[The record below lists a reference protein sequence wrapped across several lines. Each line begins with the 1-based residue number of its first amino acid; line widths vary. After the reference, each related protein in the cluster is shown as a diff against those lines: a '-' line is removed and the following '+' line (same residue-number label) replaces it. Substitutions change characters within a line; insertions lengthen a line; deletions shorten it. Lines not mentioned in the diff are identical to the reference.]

1 VSNNLNVLIP
11 FLVASFRRVLRQSGF
26 ILNAVDIDASNAAG
40 ALGQT
45 INNPF
50 TAAVAGYTVTPGATP
65 PALVDSTP
73 TQNPLTLSQY
83 KGARFHLTAEDW
95 RAIGVAGPEFRS
107 RMVDECFA
115 TLVHGIS
122 AYAFGLLDANAGR
135 ALGAQGTD
143 PFASNPNAMVDGW
156 KLLTDA
162 LAPDM
167 DRVAALSTD
176 EYAAASKLAQFQKL
190 NEAPR
195 GTDFAVGRLGML
207 SNFLTGYDQAVGTHT
222 TGDAT
227 GYVTNGAVAV
237 GDTTVTVD
245 TGSGSWVAGD
255 VFHFTGDTT
264 RKYVVKSATATVIT
278 LHVPVTAAVA
288 DGVLLVKQA
297 SHRANFL
304 VQRGAVA
311 LGIRPPGEAPD
322 GDAAD
327 MVQVIS
333 DPVTRIAVRL
343 AHYKGYH
350 AGQWEA
356 SVLYGGA
363 GMRPAHNVKLIA

>member
-1 VSNNLNVLIP
+1 MSNNLNVLIP

-26 ILNAVDIDASNAAG
+26 ILNAVDLDASNAAG

-50 TAAVAGYTVTPGATP
+50 TAAVSSYDITPANTP
-65 PALVDSTP
+65 PALVDTTP
-73 TQNPLTLSQY
+73 TQNPLILSQY

-95 RAIGVAGPEFRS
+95 RAIAAAGPEFRS

-115 TLVHGIS
+115 TLVHGVA
-122 AYAFGLLDANAGR
+122 AYAFNLLDVNAAR
-135 ALGAQGTD
+135 AIGAQGTD

-162 LAPDM
+162 LAPDI

-176 EYAAASKLAQFQKL
+176 EYAAASKLSQFQKL

-222 TGDAT
+222 AGDAAS
-227 GYVTNGAVAV
+227 YQTNGAAAI
-237 GDTTVTVD
+237 GALTVTVD
-245 TGSGSWVAGD
+245 TGSGTFLPGD
-255 VFHFTGDTT
+255 VIHFGTVTGT
-264 RKYVVKSATATVIT
+264 KYVVKSATATVIT
-278 LHVPVTAAVA
+278 LATPLVAAVA
-288 DGVLLVKQA
+288 DNTAVTVQA

-327 MVQVIS
+327 MVQIIA
-333 DPVTRIAVRL
+333 DPITRIAFRL

-356 SVLYGGA
+356 SILYGGA
-363 GMRPAHNVKLIA
+363 AMRPRHNVKLIA